1 MVDGIFTSKI
11 RYGLQ
16 LLGKVRL
23 NAQDPV
29 CADLREIQL
38 IQNKLLRTLN
48 GTKIKDKVSTVS
60 LLTKFAMLSVN
71 QLNAQIKL
79 LEMWKVVYV
88 DDYPLIIKQQKIP
101 ETGMS
106 TRASQKGRL
115 NKLKICSLNRTQ
127 VMLLESGTR
136 RL

>member
-1 MVDGIFTSKI
+1 M
-11 RYGLQ
+11 
-16 LLGKVRL
+16 
-23 NAQDPV
+23 
-29 CADLREIQL
+29 EIKLTTQL

-106 TRASQKGRL
+106 TRAAQKGRL
-115 NKLKICSLNRTQ
+115 IVTGKSNTSLNTSTSDAIRIWNSSPVSVIEAKTLYQ
-127 VMLLESGTR
+127 AKNAIKLYIKCLPI
-136 RL
+136 